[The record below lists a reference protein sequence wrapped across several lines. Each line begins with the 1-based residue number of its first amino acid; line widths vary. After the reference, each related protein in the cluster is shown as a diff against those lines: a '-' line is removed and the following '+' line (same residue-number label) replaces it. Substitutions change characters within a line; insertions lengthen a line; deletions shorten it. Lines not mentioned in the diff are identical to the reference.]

1 MNIVELVNNKS
12 LKAMEK
18 RIQIIEILL
27 EDNLSLQELITI
39 CDSLKDK
46 QIAIILEAIEEITNK
61 KMKQLDPAYIDFVEK
76 YILSDNNSCK
86 REASRI
92 VGNLAEQYPN
102 KLDSV
107 IQCLIKNTTDDS
119 TVVRWGSAYAL
130 SRIIVLTEY
139 ANTDL
144 YDQISDICEKEQNN
158 GVKNQYVKAL
168 KKAVK
173 IRK

>member
-1 MNIVELVNNKS
+1 MNIVELVNNTS

-18 RIQIIEILL
+18 RIQILKILL

-61 KMKQLDPAYIDFVEK
+61 KMKQLDPAYIDFVAN

-92 VGNLAEQYPN
+92 VGNLAEQYPH
-102 KLDSV
+102 KLDSI

-130 SRIIVLTEY
+130 SRIIVLPEH

-144 YDQISDICEKEQNN
+144 YDEISDICEKEQNN

-173 IRK
+173 VRK